1 MSKTA
6 KVKAV
11 KLKPFEKVLNVLI
24 SGKVTSKEELDAL
37 LGKEIM
43 MYRISTYMWHI
54 KTMANGVVKSIKDGR
69 RVTGYQLVNV
79 KEVKEYMNRVGITAS
94 AFQPGSV
101 EKKPSISKLADLAA
115 TKISKPT
122 KSKKKKP
129 VADVPV
135 KAEEPSEATVADDTD
150 DIQVTEITEGQ

>member
-24 SGKVTSKEELDAL
+24 SGKVTRKEELDAL

-54 KTMANGVVKSIKDGR
+54 KTIANGIIRVAKDGR
-69 RVTGYQLVNV
+69 KVTGYQLVNV
-79 KEVKEYMNRVGITAS
+79 AEVTKYLEDNGVLLS
-94 AFQPGSV
+94 KV
-101 EKKPSISKLADLAA
+101 EKLSD
-115 TKISKPT
+115 ISKPAET
-122 KSKKKKP
+122 P
-129 VADVPV
+129 EVV
-135 KAEEPSEATVADDTD
+135 KADAETV
-150 DIQVTEITEGQ
+150 

>member
-1 MSKTA
+1 MARGKST
-6 KVKAV
+6 
-11 KLKPFEKVLNVLI
+11 KLAPFQKLLTIMI
-24 SGKVTSKEELDAL
+24 SGKPVSLEEMDTL
-37 LGKEIM
+37 LGKEIY

-79 KEVKEYMNRVGITAS
+79 KEVKEYMNRAGITAS